1 MVLTLEKKMYEF
13 IISFF
18 TDFII
23 FLAGVLYVL
32 GVSLILIWF
41 IRSFDE

>member
-1 MVLTLEKKMYEF
+1 MGLTLEKKMYEF

-23 FLAGVLYVL
+23 FLAGVLYVSV
-32 GVSLILIWF
+32 VSVILIWW
-41 IRSFDE
+41 IRSFED